1 MTAMPRDTAAAIE
14 AIAREVQRLMPS
26 WERPE
31 KFHEQKA
38 EIIGL
43 LRALARSPLMTQR
56 VVRFVPA
63 PAPQSHYTPGH
74 VLPTANLPVW
84 PPVAQ
89 RAQARPRR
97 TARRHRYPLPGR
109 RVPGQTTLGLESL

>member
-1 MTAMPRDTAAAIE
+1 MTAMPGDTAAAIE

-43 LRALARSPLMTQR
+43 LRALARSPLVTQR

-63 PAPQSHYTPGH
+63 PAPLAPAPHSPYTPGRI
-74 VLPTANLPVW
+74 LPAANLPAW

-89 RAQARPRR
+89 RALARPRR
-97 TARRHRYPLPGR
+97 TARRHRRPA
-109 RVPGQTTLGLESL
+109 